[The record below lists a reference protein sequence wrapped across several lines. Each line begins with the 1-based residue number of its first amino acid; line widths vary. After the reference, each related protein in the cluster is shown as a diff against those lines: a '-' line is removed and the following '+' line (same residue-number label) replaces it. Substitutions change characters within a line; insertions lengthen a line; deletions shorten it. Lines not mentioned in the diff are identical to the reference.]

1 MPEQLRKRVLEYYAY
16 CNLTQPIGT
25 HWDLAELPSHLRLEL
40 VMHRYRNVI
49 SRVVFFT
56 GLRHDVV
63 EQICLRFHDYTAMA
77 GEDIFEE
84 GDWGH
89 ELIVVQR
96 GRARAHRMESEA
108 QAGGGSDAEDYWEF
122 IEGDFFGELE
132 FLGLRD
138 RRHFTIE
145 AVTHCELS
153 ALNLEDLA
161 PLRTVFSSLQAR
173 FLAYEK
179 LRSTLEQVRTG
190 ASIPRSRGTDTIMS

>member
-1 MPEQLRKRVLEYYAY
+1 MCILLYFIHGP
-16 CNLTQPIGT
+16 P
-25 HWDLAELPSHLRLEL
+25 
-40 VMHRYRNVI
+40 
-49 SRVVFFT
+49 VFSI
-56 GLRHDVV
+56 L
-63 EQICLRFHDYTAMA
+63 
-77 GEDIFEE
+77 
-84 GDWGH
+84 
-89 ELIVVQR
+89 
-96 GRARAHRMESEA
+96 
-108 QAGGGSDAEDYWEF
+108 
-122 IEGDFFGELE
+122 GELE

-190 ASIPRSRGTDTIMS
+190 ASIPRSRGTIMQHAALPLYCYS